1 VIPLRFVFTRDVA
14 GCVADAVDVQGVDG
28 QGIDIDWDGPVSI
41 REIAAAISRRPLG
54 LLNT

>member
-28 QGIDIDWDGPVSI
+28 QGIDIDWDRPVSI